1 MADELLACNI
11 PLRLKP
17 AISVPAD
24 RPIPQWWGRAVQAW
38 FLSVVREKNPDL
50 AEELHRE
57 NSLHP
62 YTVSSLIG
70 FRKNESFDPERQYQ
84 IRITSLIPELS
95 DLMRQEME
103 PHGAFTPGA
112 DCILDY
118 LPFQIESDRQND
130 SSSCTVTSASY
141 ASIIGKSLQQAEES
155 VFDFWFIS
163 PTMFSSEDKTQ
174 PLPLPGLVFHALTK
188 KWNAFSPITLPEE
201 ITRYAAECLAV
212 SSFHISSVPVRMQS
226 AMLRIGTVGKM
237 RFRAIPHDRYWI
249 TMIHALTSFAPFSGV
264 GAGTAWGLG
273 QCRMIPDR

>member
-1 MADELLACNI
+1 MNCWLVI

-103 PHGAFTPGA
+103 PHGAFSPGA

-174 PLPLPGLVFHALTK
+174 PLPLPGCFHINQ
-188 KWNAFSPITLPEE
+188 KWNAFSQLRCRKRLHDMPQNVWLYPVSAFLLCPSD
-201 ITRYAAECLAV
+201 AAPCCALVQLERCA
-212 SSFHISSVPVRMQS
+212 
-226 AMLRIGTVGKM
+226 
-237 RFRAIPHDRYWI
+237 RAIPHDRY
-249 TMIHALTSFAPFSGV
+249 
-264 GAGTAWGLG
+264 
-273 QCRMIPDR
+273 